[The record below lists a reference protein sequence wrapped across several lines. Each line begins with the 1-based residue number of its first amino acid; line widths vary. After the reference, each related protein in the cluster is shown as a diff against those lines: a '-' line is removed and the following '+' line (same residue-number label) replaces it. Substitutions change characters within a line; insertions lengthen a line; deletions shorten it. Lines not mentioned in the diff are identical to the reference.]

1 LSVKLPYA
9 GLSRE
14 LAAGKIAP
22 VYVVS
27 GTDEFVRELALR
39 EIESAVVDPSPGE
52 PIEFNQE
59 RFDGQV
65 GSTTAAAVILS
76 ANQLPLLGASAGR
89 RLVLVRRARRLV
101 EPTRRGSEGE
111 ESETAPAEVQALVEY
126 VKDPAPRTVLVLEM
140 EAPPDARRKTWKE
153 IDRAAVVVECN
164 PLKQW
169 EVPEWIGRQAK
180 KLDLRLGN
188 EEVRYLAAE
197 FGADQRRLSTEL
209 EKIAIYAAG
218 ARISMDELAEL
229 LGRGKAQHVFKFV
242 DAVAGREP
250 ARALKQLNRLLDE
263 GEPPFPILALLDR
276 RVGQL
281 LMAKE
286 MGGRGKRGAQ
296 LAAALQIP
304 PRAADELARHA
315 EGFEEGELLT
325 GIRALAETDRAL
337 KSTGLPARLL
347 LERLVIQLAGG
358 GQAGSDP
365 RRRAARPPREL
376 SAGRESPGEP

>member
-52 PIEFNQE
+52 LIEFNQE
-59 RFDGQV
+59 RFDGQLS
-65 GSTTAAAVILS
+65 STTAAAVILS

-101 EPTRRGSEGE
+101 EPSRRGGEGE
-111 ESETAPAEVQALVEY
+111 GETAPAEVQALVDY
-126 VKDPAPRTVLVLEM
+126 IKDPAPRTVLVLEM
-140 EAPPDARRKTWKE
+140 EAPPDARRKAWKE

-164 PLKQW
+164 PLKEW

-188 EEVRYLAAE
+188 EEIRYLAAE

-218 ARISMDELAEL
+218 ARIGMDELAEL

-250 ARALKQLNRLLDE
+250 GRALKQLNRLLDE

-286 MGGRGKRGAQ
+286 MGGRGKRGGQ
-296 LAAALQIP
+296 LAAALQVP

-315 EGFEEGELLT
+315 EGFEERELLA
-325 GIRALAETDRAL
+325 GVRALAETDRAL

-347 LERLVIQLAGG
+347 LERLVIQLAGERQG
-358 GQAGSDP
+358 GSDP
-365 RRRAARPPREL
+365 RRRAARPASGL
-376 SAGRESPGEP
+376 GAGGESPGEP